1 MPMRVLSQPSR
12 ATAAC
17 LLASVMGLATLVM
30 PLTSQEADKI
40 AVAPFSG
47 MAPGPA
53 REPWRFATLPM
64 KAKTQYTIVEMEGRR
79 VLKVVTEHSYGNLVH
94 DTHIRL
100 KDSAT
105 LTWQWRVD
113 QPVTDADLRKKN
125 GDDGAAKLCIFF
137 DYPKDKLPLS
147 ERLRLSLAS
156 SLVGEPVPTESLC
169 YVYDNQLAVGTELV
183 NALSSRI
190 RMIVLQSG
198 KDRLGQWVGES
209 RDLAADYKRAFA
221 DEWRGEVPEVIG
233 IAVQAD
239 SDNSKSNSLSYFGDI
254 VLNP

>member
-1 MPMRVLSQPSR
+1 MRLLSQHPR
-12 ATAAC
+12 AAAAC
-17 LLASVMGLATLVM
+17 VLAAVIGVVTLIT

-40 AVAPFSG
+40 GLAPFSG
-47 MAPGPA
+47 MTPGPA

-64 KAKTQYTIVEMEGRR
+64 KAKTQYTIVELDGRR
-79 VLKVVTEHSYGNLVH
+79 VLKVETEHSYGNLVH
-94 DTHIRL
+94 DTHLRL

-105 LTWQWRVD
+105 LSWQWRVD
-113 QPVTDADLRKKN
+113 HPVTDADLRKKT
-125 GDDGAAKLCIFF
+125 GDDGAAKLCVFF

-156 SLVGEPVPTESLC
+156 SMVGEPVPTESLC
-169 YVYDNQLAVGTELV
+169 YVYDNQLPVGTELV

-190 RMIVLQSG
+190 RMIVLQTG
-198 KDRLGQWVGES
+198 RDRLGQWLSES
-209 RDLAADYKRAFA
+209 RNVTADYKRAFA

-239 SDNSKSNSLSYFGDI
+239 SDNSKSSGLSYFGDI
-254 VLNP
+254 VVSP

>member
-1 MPMRVLSQPSR
+1 MRILTTPSHV
-12 ATAAC
+12 TAAC
-17 LLASVMGLATLVM
+17 ILASVVGLAALVM

-40 AVAPFSG
+40 SFAPFSG

-53 REPWRFATLPM
+53 KEPWRFASLPM

-79 VLKVVTEHSYGNLVH
+79 VLKVETEHSYGNLVH

-100 KDSAT
+100 KDGAT

-113 QPVTDADLRKKN
+113 HPVTDADLRKKT
-125 GDDGAAKLCIFF
+125 GDDGAAKLCVFF

-156 SLVGEPVPTESLC
+156 SMVGEPIPSESLC

-183 NALSSRI
+183 NALSTRI
-190 RMIVLQSG
+190 RMIVLQTG
-198 KDRLGQWVGES
+198 RDKLGQWQSES
-209 RDLAADYKRAFA
+209 RNVTADYKRAFA

-254 VLNP
+254 ALTP